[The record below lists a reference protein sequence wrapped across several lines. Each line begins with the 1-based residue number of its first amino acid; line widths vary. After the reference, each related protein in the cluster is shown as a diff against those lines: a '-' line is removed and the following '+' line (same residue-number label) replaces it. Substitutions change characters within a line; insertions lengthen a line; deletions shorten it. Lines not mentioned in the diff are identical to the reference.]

1 MTKVHEEVVNDLQ
14 KLLTLIEKE
23 RHEEYIYYF
32 EHLAR
37 LPVQQKV
44 KEGVSWYPA
53 HIKDTGF
60 GLGDYPFIKVENK
73 NTDISHQFSSGKQV
87 KVYNSADDREF
98 ITGSV
103 YFVDGNTMKI
113 VFMIDELPDWVEDC
127 KLAVDVLFDDKTFK
141 EMEKAVKTVMNA
153 KNCRLAEL
161 ANICYGYGKPE
172 LIREEAG
179 YYKNELL
186 NDSQNAAVNAIIQT
200 QDLALVHGPPG
211 TGKTT
216 TLVSAIQEMVKRG
229 EQILVCTPSNA
240 AADHIAVELGYKEI
254 NVVRI
259 GNVARVSADLL
270 KYTVEGLLENHSRQK
285 ELTDYRWRALEYR
298 RMASKYKRNF
308 GFEERKQRDL
318 LYKEARA
325 LSSEARLLEDYMVS
339 DILRMAQV
347 VVTTLVGVESRYLE
361 GRNFKTVII
370 DEAAQALEPA
380 TWIPICRAEKVIMA
394 GDPFQLPPT
403 VKSMEAAKGGLSFTL
418 MERCMKTQPESAHLL
433 NVQYRMNADI
443 MEFSNL
449 KFYEGKLKAHET
461 VANRRLQISDINT
474 DPIEFIDT
482 AGCGFEE
489 IQDAE
494 TRSLYNEGEVKIL
507 LQHLEEW
514 EQIMELE
521 RPPSIAIISPYR
533 QQVRKMEEKLKLKG
547 GHYNS
552 IKINTVDAFQGQ
564 ERDII
569 YISLVRSNNNGDI
582 GFLKDYRRM
591 NVAMTRAKKKLIIIG
606 DSATLSNDRFY
617 ADFLEFADKKGFYK
631 TAWDLPVYRLM
642 RARPGNL

>member
-1 MTKVHEEVVNDLQ
+1 MNKVHEEVVNDLQ

-23 RHEEYIYYF
+23 RNEEYAYYF
-32 EHLAR
+32 DHLAK
-37 LPVQQKV
+37 LPIQQKV
-44 KEGVSWYPA
+44 KEGYTWYPA
-53 HIKDTGF
+53 YVKETGY
-60 GLGDYPFIKVENK
+60 GMGDYPYIKVEK
-73 NTDISHQFSSGKQV
+73 KADGGSHQFSGGKQV
-87 KVYNSADDREF
+87 KVYNALDNKEF
-98 ITGSV
+98 IVGSCH
-103 YFVDGNTMKI
+103 FVDGNLMKI
-113 VFMIDELPDWVEDC
+113 VFMMDELPDWVEEG
-127 KLAVDVLFDDKTFK
+127 KIAIDVLFDEKTYK
-141 EMEKAVKTVMNA
+141 EMQKAIHTA
-153 KNCRLAEL
+153 IHSKNSRLTKL
-161 ANICYGYGKPE
+161 INICYGYGKPLE
-172 LIREEAG
+172 SSVED
-179 YYKNELL
+179 YYANEVL
-186 NDSQNAAVNAIIQT
+186 NDSQNAAVNAIIRAE
-200 QDLALVHGPPG
+200 DLAIIHGPPG

-240 AADHIAVELGYKEI
+240 AADHIAVELGYKEV

-270 KYTVEGLLENHSRQK
+270 KYTVEGLLETHNRQK
-285 ELTDYRWRALEYR
+285 ELSDYRWRALEYR

-325 LSSEARLLEDYMVS
+325 LSNEARALEDYMVS
-339 DILRMAQV
+339 DVLRMAQV
-347 VVTTLVGVESRYLE
+347 IVTTLVGVESRYLE
-361 GRNFKTVII
+361 GITFKTLII

-380 TWIPICRAEKVIMA
+380 SWIPICRAEKLVMA

-403 VKSMEAAKGGLSFTL
+403 VKSMEAAKGGLGFTL
-418 MERCMKTQPESAHLL
+418 MERVMQTQPEQAHLL

-461 VANRRLQISDINT
+461 VTGRKLTIAGINP

-489 IQDAE
+489 IKDAE
-494 TRSLYNEGEVKIL
+494 TLSLFNEGEIKVI
-507 LQHLEEW
+507 LQHLAEW
-514 EQIMELE
+514 EHILELE

-533 QQVRKMEEKLKLKG
+533 EQVRKLETEIKLKG
-547 GHYNS
+547 GLWNG

-564 ERDII
+564 EKDII

-591 NVAMTRAKKKLIIIG
+591 NVAMTRAKKKLVIVG

-617 ADFLEFADKKGFYK
+617 ADFLEFVEKKEFYK
-631 TAWDLPVYRLM
+631 TAWDYLYPTSF
-642 RARPGNL
+642 

>member
-1 MTKVHEEVVNDLQ
+1 MNKVHEEVVNDLQ
-14 KLLTLIEKE
+14 KLLTLICKE
-23 RHEEYIYYF
+23 RDHEYQYFF

-37 LPVQQKV
+37 LPIQHKV
-44 KEGVSWYPA
+44 KEGYTWYPVN
-53 HIKDTGF
+53 IKETGY
-60 GLGDYPFIKVENK
+60 GMGDYPYMKVEQRII
-73 NTDISHQFSSGKQV
+73 DSSHQFSGGKQV
-87 KVYNSADDREF
+87 KVYNTADENEF

-113 VFMIDELPDWVEDC
+113 VFMMDDLPDWVDDS
-127 KLAVDVLFDDKTFK
+127 KIAVDVLFDDKTFK
-141 EMEKAVKTVMNA
+141 EMEKALKTVMNA

-161 ANICYGYGKPE
+161 ANICYGISKTE
-172 LIREEAG
+172 VDDEHD
-179 YYKNELL
+179 YYKNEML
-186 NDSQNAAVNAIIQT
+186 NDSQNAAVNAIIQAK
-200 QDLALVHGPPG
+200 DLALVHGPPG

-216 TLVSAIQEMVKRG
+216 TLVSAINEMVKRG

-240 AADHIAVELGYKEI
+240 AADHIAVELGYKNV

-259 GNVARVSADLL
+259 GNVARVSNDLL
-270 KYTVEGLLENHSRQK
+270 KYTVEGLLETHSRQK
-285 ELTDYRWRALEYR
+285 ELAEYKWRALEYR

-308 GFEERKQRDL
+308 GYEERKQRDL

-325 LSSEARLLEDYMVS
+325 LSNEARMLEDYMVT

-361 GRNFKTVII
+361 GKNFKTVII

-380 TWIPICRAEKVIMA
+380 SWIPICRGEKIIMA

-403 VKSMEAAKGGLSFTL
+403 IKSQEAIKLGLGKTL
-418 MERCMKTQPESAHLL
+418 MERCMETQPKTAHLL

-443 MEFSNL
+443 MEFSNR
-449 KFYEGKLKAHET
+449 KFYAEKLSAHPS
-461 VANRRLQISDINT
+461 VANRRLVFEGINN

-489 IQDAE
+489 IQDSE
-494 TRSLYNEGEVKIL
+494 SLSLYNEGEIKVL
-507 LQHLEEW
+507 LSHLEEW
-514 EQIMELE
+514 EWIFKESQK
-521 RPPSIAIISPYR
+521 PSVAIISPYR
-533 QQVRKMEEKLKLKG
+533 QQVRKIEQELALKG
-547 GHYNS
+547 DFYKS
-552 IKINTVDAFQGQ
+552 IKVNTVDAFQGQ

-591 NVAMTRAKKKLIIIG
+591 NVAMTRAKKKLIIVG
-606 DSATLSNDRFY
+606 DSATLSNDTFY
-617 ADFLEFADKKGFYK
+617 SELLELMEVKSFYK
-631 TAWDLPVYRLM
+631 TAWNYLYS
-642 RARPGNL
+642 G

>member
-1 MTKVHEEVVNDLQ
+1 MNIVHELVVNDLQ
-14 KLLTLIEKE
+14 KLLTLVEKE
-23 RHEEYIYYF
+23 RQEEYVYYF

-37 LPVQQKV
+37 LPLQQKV
-44 KEGVSWYPA
+44 KEGYSWYPV

-60 GLGDYPFIKVENK
+60 GLGDYPYVKIENK
-73 NTDISHQFSSGKQV
+73 LSDISHQFSSGKQV
-87 KVYNSADDREF
+87 KVYNSANDKEF
-98 ITGSV
+98 AVGSV

-113 VFMIDELPDWVEDC
+113 VFMLDDLPDWMEDS
-127 KLAVDVLFDDKTFK
+127 KIAVDVLFDDKTYK
-141 EMEKAVKTVMNA
+141 EMEKALKTVMNA

-161 ANICYGYGKPE
+161 ANICYGYSPIE
-172 LIREEAG
+172 MSRDVD
-179 YYKNELL
+179 YYHNEML
-186 NDSQNAAVNAIIQT
+186 NDSQNKAVNAIIHT
-200 QDLALVHGPPG
+200 KDLALVHGPPG

-216 TLVSAIQEMVKRG
+216 TLVSAIHEMIKRG

-240 AADHIAVELGYKEI
+240 AADHIAIELGYKEI

-259 GNVARVSADLL
+259 GNVSRVSNDLL

-285 ELTDYRWRALEYR
+285 ELVDYRWRALEYR
-298 RMASKYKRNF
+298 RMASKFKRNF
-308 GFEERKQRDL
+308 GVEERKQRGL

-325 LSSEARLLEDYMVS
+325 LSNEARQLEDYMVS
-339 DILRMAQV
+339 DILKMALV
-347 VVTTLVGVESRYLE
+347 VVTTLVGVASRYLE
-361 GRNFKTVII
+361 NRTFKTVII

-380 TWIPICRAEKVIMA
+380 TWIPICRAEKLIMA

-403 VKSMEAAKGGLSFTL
+403 VKSMEAIKGGLTFTL

-443 MEFSNL
+443 MEFSNR
-449 KFYEGKLKAHET
+449 KFYGGKLRAHET
-461 VANRRLQISDINT
+461 VVGRCLKIPAMNNDA
-474 DPIEFIDT
+474 IEFIDT

-494 TRSLYNEGEVKIL
+494 SRSLYNEGEVKVL
-507 LQHLEEW
+507 MQHLEEW
-514 EQIMELE
+514 RDVLE
-521 RPPSIAIISPYR
+521 GEKPPSVAIISPYR
-533 QQVRKMEEKLKLKG
+533 QQVRKIEESLKQKG
-547 GHYNS
+547 LPINF

-606 DSATLSNDRFY
+606 DSATLSNDSFY
-617 ADFLEFADKKGFYK
+617 NDFLEFVEKKGFNK
-631 TAWDLPVYRLM
+631 TAWNYLYS
-642 RARPGNL
+642 G

>member
-1 MTKVHEEVVNDLQ
+1 MNKVHEEVVNDLQ

-23 RHEEYIYYF
+23 RNEEYAYYF

-44 KEGVSWYPA
+44 KEGYTWYPVY
-53 HIKDTGF
+53 IKETGY
-60 GLGDYPFIKVENK
+60 GMGDYPYVKIEQK
-73 NTDISHQFSSGKQV
+73 NPDSSHQFSGGKQV
-87 KVYNSADDREF
+87 KVYNTADEKEF
-98 ITGSV
+98 IIGSV
-103 YFVDGNTMKI
+103 YFVDGNMMKI
-113 VFMIDELPDWVEDC
+113 VFMMDDLPDWVEDS
-127 KLAVDVLFDDKTFK
+127 KIAVDVLFDDKTYK
-141 EMEKAVKTVMNA
+141 EMDKAIKTVMNA

-161 ANICYGYGKPE
+161 ANICYGQQKME
-172 LIREEAG
+172 LPKEIG
-179 YYKNELL
+179 YYKSELL

-200 QDLALVHGPPG
+200 EDVALVHGPPG

-240 AADHIAVELGYKEI
+240 AADHVAVELGYKEI

-259 GNVARVSADLL
+259 GNVARVSNDLL
-270 KYTVEGLLENHSRQK
+270 KYTVEGLLETHSRQK

-325 LSSEARLLEDYMVS
+325 LSNEARALEDYMVS
-339 DILRMAQV
+339 DVLRMAQV

-361 GRNFKTVII
+361 GKKFKTVII

-380 TWIPICRAEKVIMA
+380 TWIPICRAEKLIMA

-403 VKSMEAAKGGLSFTL
+403 VKSMEASKGGLSFTL
-418 MERCMKTQPESAHLL
+418 MERVMKTQPEAAHLL

-449 KFYEGKLKAHET
+449 KFYNGKLKAHET
-461 VANRRLQISDINT
+461 VVNRRLHISNINT

-494 TRSLYNEGEVKIL
+494 TLSLYNEGEIKVL
-507 LQHLEEW
+507 MQHLIEW
-514 EQIMELE
+514 EHILEME

-533 QQVRKMEEKLKLKG
+533 QQVRKMEELMRSKG
-547 GHYNS
+547 GLWNH

-564 ERDII
+564 ERDIV

-617 ADFLEFADKKGFYK
+617 ADLLEFVEKKGFYK
-631 TAWDLPVYRLM
+631 TAWDYLYS
-642 RARPGNL
+642 A